1 MTVLQLIQ
9 MALKAC
15 GAVGIGQTALASDTA
30 DALTYLQ
37 MMLAQ
42 WQERRWLVYSLTDL
56 PLTST
61 GAESYTFGA
70 GGDFNFPYVPHLE
83 SAFFRQTIDSIPQS
97 IDYPVRIINAREDYN
112 RISLKSLSTFPQ
124 YCFYDAQY
132 PLANVYFWPIAPAAM
147 YELHLTVMTQLPL
160 LTGLTQTLIL
170 PPAYQEAIVQN
181 LAVRLRVHYQLPED
195 QVLSALA
202 RVALQT
208 LKLANAQVP
217 RLQMP
222 DNLTRG
228 GFYNV
233 FSDQAN

>member
-1 MTVLQLIQ
+1 MTVLQLIK

-15 GAVGIGQTALASDTA
+15 GAVGIGQRALASDTA

-42 WQERRWLVYSLTDL
+42 WQERRWLVYSLIDL

-61 GAESYTFGA
+61 GAQSYTFGT
-70 GGDFNFPYVPHLE
+70 GGDFNTPWVDHLE
-83 SAFFRQTIDSIPQS
+83 AAYFRQTITSEPQS
-97 IDYPVRIINAREDYN
+97 IDYPVRLINAREDYN

-124 YCFYDAQY
+124 YCFYDAAY
-132 PLANVYFWPIAPAAM
+132 PLANVFFWPIPPAAQ
-147 YELHLTVMTQLPL
+147 YELHLTAATQLPL
-160 LTGLTQTLIL
+160 LTSLTQTLIL
-170 PPAYQEAIVQN
+170 PPAYQEAVVQN
-181 LAVRLRVHYQLPED
+181 LAVRLRVHFQLPED
-195 QVLSALA
+195 QVLTALA

-208 LKLANAQVP
+208 IKLGNAQVQ